1 VGFSENPL
9 KYGNIL
15 FWDLQGAGY
24 QVYPVNK
31 RGGIIGGEKVYRSLS
46 DVPESIDVVDVVVP
60 PHQACQIV
68 LECVEIGI
76 GRVWFQPGAESQKAI
91 ELCEDN
97 GIQVIYNACAMVEKG
112 LIS

>member
-1 VGFSENPL
+1 MGHLGLLPQSVRGKFRFKGQSKNEKN
-9 KYGNIL
+9 KIL
-15 FWDLQGAGY
+15 RESKLL
-24 QVYPVNK
+24 
-31 RGGIIGGEKVYRSLS
+31 EKLGVF
-46 DVPESIDVVDVVVP
+46 
-60 PHQACQIV
+60 AIV

-97 GIQVIYNACAMVEKG
+97 GIQVIYNACAMGEKG